1 MLDKIDKNGTQ
12 FDETFR
18 SHVDKDI
25 KCLKKLGELEYN
37 FENMLQDI
45 DTDRKDD
52 TEWLNDMIQHTIND
66 EKIVY
71 QKDEATRKLLIS
83 QINFLKVRIK
93 NEVDSRK
100 LADEDIKS
108 ALDKYKE
115 MIEEK
120 IQMKRNDIKKRE

>member
-1 MLDKIDKNGTQ
+1 M
-12 FDETFR
+12 
-18 SHVDKDI
+18 I
-25 KCLKKLGELEYN
+25 K
-37 FENMLQDI
+37 
-45 DTDRKDD
+45 
-52 TEWLNDMIQHTIND
+52 HTIND

-93 NEVDSRK
+93 SEVDSRK